1 MGRAHVLIGRDP
13 SKAVLPILF
22 WTAGADKSR
31 WFVLT
36 LLSLLDLPHQP
47 YFTWKKEL
55 NLGPFSESK
64 IYILRGYYTHDMNN
78 VQSLFDILQ
87 WLSCT
92 YLYICVCI
100 SDTYLKC
107 LYTDTLTQ
115 LGPCVLDDWSEY
127 LVQTSM
133 CQTKCTRAFQG
144 ISWWSLQLPETH
156 GWQHSSRPR
165 EIVGNPEMEISI
177 HGSIPKIMLHNG
189 KSERSMDDFGIL
201 PF

>member
-36 LLSLLDLPHQP
+36 LLSLLGLPHQP

-55 NLGPFSESK
+55 NLGPFSEFK
-64 IYILRGYYTHDMNN
+64 IYILRGYCTHDMNN

-92 YLYICVCI
+92 YIYMCVCI

-115 LGPCVLDDWSEY
+115 LGPCVLDDWSEHNY
-127 LVQTSM
+127 ILGSDFHVSNKMYTCIPRNILMKSPTSWNPRLAAFES
-133 CQTKCTRAFQG
+133 TTRNRG
-144 ISWWSLQLPETH
+144 E
-156 GWQHSSRPR
+156 PR
-165 EIVGNPEMEISI
+165 NGNF
-177 HGSIPKIMLHNG
+177 HTWKYPKNHA
-189 KSERSMDDFGIL
+189 S
-201 PF
+201 